1 MTAQPNA
8 ASDGHTK
15 AINLRVREETRALID
30 RAAQSQG
37 RSRSDFMIEA
47 ARRAAEEAI
56 LDQTVIQM
64 DQASY
69 DKFIALLDRPG
80 QPNERLQKTLRTPP
94 PWKA

>member
-8 ASDGHTK
+8 APDGHTK

-30 RAAQSQG
+30 RAAQAQG

-47 ARRAAEEAI
+47 ARRAAEDAI

-64 DQASY
+64 DRASY
-69 DKFIALLDRPG
+69 DEFVALLDRPA
-80 QPNERLQKTLRTPP
+80 QANDRLRITLQTRA
-94 PWKA
+94 PWDA